1 MGENVAAK
9 HDLRRAREAT
19 CRRCGRCCHQKL
31 NVDGRIFYLD
41 TACPH
46 LDPES
51 RLCRVY
57 ERRFEVNPDCLA
69 VEEGVRRGVFPADC
83 PYVAGLPG
91 YRPPMEDPDPESL
104 ADALDAL
111 VGEEVEL

>member
-1 MGENVAAK
+1 LGGKIASEKEA
-9 HDLRRAREAT
+9 RRAREAM

-41 TACPH
+41 AACPH
-46 LDPES
+46 LDPET

-57 ERRFEVNPDCLA
+57 DRRFEVNPDCIS
-69 VEEGVRRGVFPADC
+69 VEEGIRRGVFPADC
-83 PYVAGLPG
+83 PYVAGLAG